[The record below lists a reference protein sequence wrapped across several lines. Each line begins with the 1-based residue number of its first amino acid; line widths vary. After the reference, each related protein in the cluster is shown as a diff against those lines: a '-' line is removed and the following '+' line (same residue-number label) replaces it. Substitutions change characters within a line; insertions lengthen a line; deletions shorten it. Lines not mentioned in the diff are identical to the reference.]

1 MRIQGG
7 GCDVNTFR
15 GICLTSVVS
24 KVLCKILESRLSSMA
39 EEIGLIAE
47 EQVCFRRNRG
57 CRDQILLLVLLGQ
70 AEMVKW
76 NDGMLVALID

>member
-39 EEIGLIAE
+39 EEKGLIAD
-47 EQVCFRRNRG
+47 EQGGFHMSRG
-57 CRDQILLLVLLGQ
+57 CRDQIHTVVGVARPSRDGQ
-70 AEMVKW
+70 TK
-76 NDGMLVALID
+76 